1 MKHLP
6 RWVPLSLIAFD
17 AMVATSMPAIAQPAH
32 PTATQTTEQL
42 KARCSQLLAYY
53 DRFGASRGVHTDGRR
68 NSTRMDAE
76 VDCTRGLYAEG
87 ISTLEDL
94 FRRKKFTPPPAGL
107 PNEPEDDD

>member
-6 RWVPLSLIAFD
+6 RWVPLSLIALD
-17 AMVATSMPAIAQPAH
+17 AMATASTPAIAQ
-32 PTATQTTEQL
+32 TAAQTTSQTVEQL

-68 NSTRMDAE
+68 NSARMDAE
-76 VDCTRGLYAEG
+76 VDCTKGLYAEG

-94 FRRKKFTPPPAGL
+94 FRRKKFTPPPVGL

>member
-17 AMVATSMPAIAQPAH
+17 AMAVTSTPAIAQS
-32 PTATQTTEQL
+32 TSQTTEQL

-53 DRFGASRGVHTDGRR
+53 DRFGTSRGVHTDGRR

-76 VDCTRGLYAEG
+76 VDCTQGLYVEG